1 MRLILFYLKTMNSK
15 TYQQTI
21 KETSQKLNEYFSDFC
36 QQYPQYAFLKADY
49 IKKKVH
55 LNGIQFQAG
64 FISGPNSKW
73 EQYFEIAIII
83 ELVMIWAYKTKWI
96 LDRKQAVW
104 ENESALM
111 ETVLRHDLILACI
124 NDLFGQAIKKDL
136 QHIDKIRSLVDE
148 LMGKLSFGF
157 WLEREKLNV
166 KFSALETVMAD
177 WEQVYVE
184 RNNSLNLIYDYTPLI
199 GFALS
204 SGNFDIL
211 ENYLFEIPSML
222 RFSNASQ
229 MISDLGDFGQNVD
242 KSSKSDEDVFS
253 DLKNGVITFPIF
265 KLIDEKL
272 VQKALSNPKEIK
284 NAAWQ
289 KKMQELLGEKEINKQ
304 AIQIAAQSFDAHKNF
319 FETHLEKPNP
329 MLMRVFGMLINNKY
343 FDQKVVF
350 QESPVLRS
358 RVVLCDVTGK
368 EKGTQDKLKAHKEG
382 KLHKA
387 FAIFIFNQKGEHLIQ
402 KGADEKYHSVG
413 LWSNT
418 CCGHAIS
425 GEKLIVTA
433 ERKLLEELGIET
445 NLQKKF
451 SFVCKFKA
459 DEELVE
465 NEHLAVLIGK
475 YAAEVEIVPELAQ
488 SIKWIGTE
496 QLLEDIIENPAQY
509 SQGLKIILQ
518 RMGYSLKKKVIK
530 NIKVELTE

>member
-1 MRLILFYLKTMNSK
+1 MNSK

-36 QQYPQYAFLKADY
+36 GQYPQYAFLKADY
-49 IKKKVH
+49 TKKKVH

-64 FISGPNSKW
+64 FISGPNKKW
-73 EQYFEIAIII
+73 EEYFEIAIII

-96 LDRKQAVW
+96 LDKKQAVW
-104 ENESALM
+104 ESEGALM
-111 ETVLRHDLILACI
+111 ETVLQHDLILACI
-124 NDLFGQAIKKDL
+124 NDLFGQALKKDL
-136 QHIDKIRSLVDE
+136 KHIDKIRSLVDE
-148 LMGKLSFGF
+148 LMGKLSSGF

-166 KFSALETVMAD
+166 NFSALEAIVAD

-204 SGNFDIL
+204 AGNFEIL
-211 ENYLFEIPSML
+211 ENYLFEIPSQL
-222 RFSNASQ
+222 RFSHASQ

-242 KSSKSDEDVFS
+242 KNSKSQEDVFS
-253 DLKNGVITFPIF
+253 DLKNGVITFPVF
-265 KLIDEKL
+265 KLIGEKL
-272 VQKALSNPKEIK
+272 VQKALSSPKEIK
-284 NAAWQ
+284 SSAWQ
-289 KKMQELLGEKEINKQ
+289 KKMQELLVEKEINKQ
-304 AIQIAAQSFDAHKNF
+304 AIKIAAQSFDAHKNF

-343 FDQKVVF
+343 FDQKIVF

-358 RVVLCDVTGK
+358 RVVLCNPTGK

-382 KLHKA
+382 QLHKG
-387 FAIFIFNQKGEHLIQ
+387 FAIFVFNQKGEHLIQ
-402 KGADEKYHSVG
+402 KGTDEKYHSVG

-418 CCGHAIS
+418 CSGHSVS

-433 ERKLLEELGIET
+433 ERKLREDLGIET
-445 NLQKKF
+445 KLQKKF
-451 SFVCKFKA
+451 SFVSKFEA
-459 DEELVE
+459 GEGLVE

-475 YAAEVEIVPELAQ
+475 YAGEVANELDQ
-488 SIKWIGTE
+488 TVKWIGTE
-496 QLLEDIIENPAQY
+496 QLLEDIIENPKQY

-530 NIKVELTE
+530 NIKVKLTE